1 MIRASRVPVVSA
13 VGHETDFTIADFAAD
28 MRAPTPSAAAELVAA
43 DMQTLEEQLEA
54 MGQTLTLQM
63 ERVLL
68 QKQYQ
73 LGALGAALKAHQPSQ
88 RLRENAIR
96 LHALQE
102 RLHRA
107 MREKLAQGTLKLG
120 ALQSKLHALSSHAV
134 LARGYAMVLQDG
146 KVVTHL
152 SHLQAG
158 QEATLQ
164 MAGGSAQIQ
173 ILSLKEGNGD
183 GNA

>member
-1 MIRASRVPVVSA
+1 
-13 VGHETDFTIADFAAD
+13 
-28 MRAPTPSAAAELVAA
+28 
-43 DMQTLEEQLEA
+43 MQTLEEQLDVL
-54 MGQTLTLQM
+54 GQTLTFQM
-63 ERVLL
+63 ERLL
-68 QKQYQ
+68 TQKRYQ

-96 LHALQE
+96 LAALQE
-102 RLHRA
+102 RLNRA
-107 MREKLAQGTLKLG
+107 MKERLSQEALKLST
-120 ALQSKLHALSSHAV
+120 LQSKLHALSSHAV

-146 KVVTHL
+146 KVFTHL
-152 SHLQAG
+152 SHLQTG